1 MVFLSLHC
9 MLTGK
14 WLCKQSYFIQ
24 LLGKFVECCRTSV
37 RRDYH
42 AVTWRE
48 NNEMLLRKLVSG
60 ERRAEPLVAACR
72 TWGCHT
78 QLSAQQVGCS
88 LLYGQCP
95 STGVQLVAR
104 PTAHTGQKSEHRGN
118 LPQNPVVLENVD
130 SSAHDAR
137 QGERRRRVQLPSMSK
152 ESMVI
157 PHAAVSEVL
166 QASLAGLCL

>member
-1 MVFLSLHC
+1 MGTSHPALC
-9 MLTGK
+9 TAG
-14 WLCKQSYFIQ
+14 WLQ
-24 LLGKFVECCRTSV
+24 
-37 RRDYH
+37 
-42 AVTWRE
+42 
-48 NNEMLLRKLVSG
+48 
-60 ERRAEPLVAACR
+60 PLVWAVSFH
-72 TWGCHT
+72 W
-78 QLSAQQVGCS
+78 
-88 LLYGQCP
+88 
-95 STGVQLVAR
+95 QLVAR